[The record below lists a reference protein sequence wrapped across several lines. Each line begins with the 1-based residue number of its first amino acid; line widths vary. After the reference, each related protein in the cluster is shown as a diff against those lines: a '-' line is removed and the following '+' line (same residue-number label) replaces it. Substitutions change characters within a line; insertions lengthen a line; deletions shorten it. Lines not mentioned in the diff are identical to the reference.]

1 MAALLPEPILKR
13 KLTWRKSAMK
23 TTWNRVLGRAAA
35 AAALVVL
42 SAAAFAQTAS
52 TEGEIK
58 KVDAAAG
65 RVVIKHGDW
74 PEMNMHAMTMG
85 FGVKD
90 RAILDG
96 VKAADKVR
104 FTIEKTGRDWLVT
117 KIDPASAT
125 GNR

>member
-1 MAALLPEPILKR
+1 
-13 KLTWRKSAMK
+13 MK
-23 TTWNRVLGRAAA
+23 DIFNKILGRAAA
-35 AAALVVL
+35 AAVLVVL

-96 VKAADKVR
+96 VKSTDKVR
-104 FTIEKTGRDWLVT
+104 FTIEKSGREWLVT
-117 KIDPASAT
+117 KIEPQGDPLASKKK
-125 GNR
+125 N